1 MPTTFTIDFLDRA
14 RAYVSHEAPVPPSG
28 DLWVE
33 TMSHLTFCAARTFAS
48 LDRADQFEEARKWG
62 AWLDTGFADF
72 PVEVEGTPGPT
83 IPLGRFVS
91 SYDQK
96 AGSYT
101 RGTFGFGLNARGL
114 DYFGPMATAVL
125 LFYIYKYSGW
135 DRPEDL
141 LRPVRL
147 LCERALLEAVEEAS
161 HVALAARCVEEAVER
176 SRLKGPD
183 ASRLPEAEAPS
194 LEPLIDVVPAAE
206 EVAPSHSGTGRRA
219 PARAPV
225 RWKSL
230 VEACVALILALAG
243 VGYLSLPYT
252 PPVSAPL
259 HAEETAG
266 PVPET
271 VPPNP
276 LVTMPVI
283 EPSEVTE
290 LPVQP
295 SPPPTESQPAPLP
308 VPPVPVTPPP
318 TVPEKGS
325 LAPVTLRAQAPPSVA
340 AELAPV
346 PKPKAP
352 TQSPTAP
359 PPAPKKEVVGVGGAP
374 RVPVAPSNAT
384 GDGPPSTLIGKD
396 GVLMVL
402 IPSGEFL
409 MGSEMAGEGPPHPV
423 SVDPLYIDRYEV
435 TNAQYQRFVDATGH
449 RTPQHEVDPR
459 YDLWVS
465 GTFPP
470 EFKAQPV
477 VNVDWHDAVSY
488 CEWAGKRLPTE
499 AEWEKAARG
508 TDARIYPWGNDPPS
522 PARLN
527 FARRWEGPQ
536 TLRPVG
542 SFEQGRSPFGAYD
555 MAGNVWEWVN
565 DWYGAGYYK
574 APQERNPRGPG
585 GGSAKVLRG
594 GSWTNLARLVRATH
608 RYGADPEM
616 RNSDTGFRCARD
628 LAR

>member
-1 MPTTFTIDFLDRA
+1 MSITFTIDFLDRT
-14 RAYVSHEAPVPPSG
+14 RAYVAHEAPVPPSG

-62 AWLDTGFADF
+62 VWLDTGFADF

-83 IPLGRFVS
+83 IPFGRFVS

-176 SRLKGPD
+176 SRLKEPD

-194 LEPLIDVVPAAE
+194 LEPLIDVVPATE

-219 PARAPV
+219 RARAPV

-230 VEACVALILALAG
+230 VEACVALVLALAG
-243 VGYLSLPYT
+243 VVYLSLPYT
-252 PPVSAPL
+252 PPVLAPL
-259 HAEETAG
+259 HAEEG
-266 PVPET
+266 T
-271 VPPNP
+271 V
-276 LVTMPVI
+276 
-283 EPSEVTE
+283 
-290 LPVQP
+290 P

-318 TVPEKGS
+318 TVPEKV
-325 LAPVTLRAQAPPSVA
+325 APAPPLPPPVSKTPPITLRAKAPPSVV

-359 PPAPKKEVVGVGGAP
+359 PPAPK
-374 RVPVAPSNAT
+374 NAESPPT
-384 GDGPPSTLIGKD
+384 TPSTIVSKD
-396 GVLMVL
+396 GVPMVL
-402 IPSGEFL
+402 IPAGEFL
-409 MGSEMAGEGPPHPV
+409 MGSEVSGEGPPHRI
-423 SVDPLYIDRYEV
+423 SLDAFYIDRYEV

-459 YDLWVS
+459 YDLWAG

-470 EFKAQPV
+470 EFKTQPV
-477 VNVDWHDAVSY
+477 VNVDWHDAAAY

-508 TDARIYPWGNDPPS
+508 TDGRIYPWGNDPPS

-542 SFEQGRSPFGAYD
+542 SFEQGRSPYGAYD
-555 MAGNVWEWVN
+555 MAGNVWEWVS
-565 DWYGAGYYK
+565 DWYGVGYYQVT
-574 APQERNPRGPG
+574 QERNPRGPG